1 MLGPSTTKNLG
12 LLAQDVEELFPEVVR
27 MGSGTNQEG
36 ERIQYKTLSYTQL
49 IPALIESI
57 KELKQE
63 IDQLKNEQGI

>member
-1 MLGPSTTKNLG
+1 LF
-12 LLAQDVEELFPEVVR
+12 AQDVEPLFPEAVGER
-27 MGSGTNQEG
+27 TEENEEG
-36 ERIQYKTLSYTQL
+36 EEITYKTLSYIQL

>member
-1 MLGPSTTKNLG
+1 
-12 LLAQDVEELFPEVVR
+12 
-27 MGSGTNQEG
+27 MGSGENEEG
-36 ERIQYKTLSYTQL
+36 ERIEYKTLSYTQL